1 MAFVGEVKASDI
13 TGKIGSTLYGVCTTL
28 ANVAAKEVAIDGL
41 DTLLPGLTIHVKFTY
56 SNRAVNPTLTIPSAG
71 ANAIPIYRYGATAPG
86 ITDAES
92 WFAGAVLA
100 LTYDGAAWQI
110 NDWQR
115 DTNTTYGNATT
126 SAAGLMSAADK
137 ASLDNRTTSL
147 VFTNKSTSPWW
158 ADGTYGAN
166 YPYAALI
173 ECAGITANHYAEV
186 SFHPVYVLNY
196 GLAPVCRTYDGGVYV
211 WAMINPGVPLAG
223 ITVFAV
229 LPDR

>member
-1 MAFVGEVKASDI
+1 MAFVGEVKASDV

-28 ANVAAKEVAIDGL
+28 ANVAAKEVAIEGL
-41 DTLLPGLTIHVKFTY
+41 DTLLPGLTIHVKFTN

-71 ANAIPIYRYGATAPG
+71 ANAIPIYLYGATSPG

-92 WFAGAVLA
+92 WFAGAVLT

-137 ASLDNRTTSL
+137 ANLDKRTTSL
-147 VFTNKSTSPWW
+147 VFTNKSTSIWW
-158 ADGTYGAN
+158 AEGTYAN
-166 YPYAALI
+166 YPYKATI
-173 ECAGITANHYAEV
+173 ICDGITENHYAEV
-186 SFHPVYVLNY
+186 CFNPNDVLNY
-196 GLAPVCRTYDGGVYV
+196 VLAPVCETHDGWVYV
-211 WAMINPGVPLAG
+211 WAMINPGEALSG